1 MSGGDD
7 WLSGLASKVGT
18 IGSFIAKSL
27 IPAYGLYDQWKDPNV
42 GASNVL
48 AGTGASVGVAGNV
61 QAFCA
66 LRNVNVTF
74 VGAQAGS
81 ILPIRTTLIVS
92 GGTTATSLVAIR

>member
-1 MSGGDD
+1 MEAREGTEGDEGEAVTAWMGNPTAPGD
-7 WLSGLASKVGT
+7 EFEAITVDVALATPSRG
-18 IGSFIAKSL
+18 I
-27 IPAYGLYDQWKDPNV
+27 Y
-42 GASNVL
+42 
-48 AGTGASVGVAGNV
+48 VGVAGNV